1 MKLRCLFAGITPKL
15 THEVGL
21 NSELTFKDG
30 KTLNP
35 KGALAAAQKR
45 KLLPGDYLHT
55 HKHTSYIYGL
65 SFC

>member
-1 MKLRCLFAGITPKL
+1 MFAGITPKL

-21 NSELTFKDG
+21 NSELTFKGG

-45 KLLPGDYLHT
+45 KLLPGDVISYTRTNT
-55 HKHTSYIYGL
+55 HL
-65 SFC
+65 MFMV